1 MNKEIKEI
9 LENMKKWS
17 VDGNLYFEINDEK
30 AKLLYDYITNLQEEN
45 NRLNNQYDLMENSLD
60 EKQEVIDKSIEYLN
74 TNSLLNFEHNE
85 EQNID
90 LITDTKAKEDLLN
103 ILGSNKN

>member
-1 MNKEIKEI
+1 MEMNKEIKEI

-103 ILGSNKN
+103 ILQNK